1 MVKIVLTP
9 DWFLGFD
16 VLIEVFSFIVLAIFC
31 ALSIKNYRVDREK
44 KGFLYMAIGFGLV
57 ALAQLATILTK
68 TILYYDFDP
77 IQQIGNS
84 IVASQIVNSVDIF
97 YYIGFFFYR
106 FLTLVGLYIIYRLH
120 NTRTYLGDILI
131 FCYFILLSILAS
143 TEIYYFFHLTALA
156 LLLLITRNYYGIYK
170 ENHFKNTKTLMVAFG
185 ILALSQLLFV
195 FSPGVVQVS
204 ANIVELISY
213 ILLLFLS
220 IKIRKNGKEKKSN
233 GDNIRYVGSNSAK
246 RRKH

>member
-1 MVKIVLTP
+1 MKIVLTP

-16 VLIEVFSFIVLAIFC
+16 ILIEIFSFIVLAIFC
-31 ALSIKNYRVDREK
+31 ILSIRNYRIDREK
-44 KGFLYMAIGFGLV
+44 KSFLYVGLGFGLI
-57 ALAQLATILTK
+57 ALAQIATIFTK
-68 TILYYDFDP
+68 TILYYDFDL
-77 IQQIGNS
+77 IQQAGQAI
-84 IVASQIVNSVDIF
+84 IASNFVSSVDIF

-120 NTRTYLGDILI
+120 NTRTYLGDILV

-143 TEIYYFFHLTALA
+143 TEIYYLFHLTALA
-156 LLLLITRNYYGIYK
+156 LLLLITRNYHGIYR
-170 ENHFKNTKTLMVAFG
+170 ENHFTNTAILVTAFG
-185 ILALSQLLFV
+185 ILALSQLLFI
-195 FSPGVVQVS
+195 FSQETIQAV

-213 ILLLFLS
+213 TILLFLA
-220 IKIRKNGKEKKSN
+220 IKIRKDGKKKKPD